1 MKVMET
7 VYIETTIVSLL
18 VARPSRDPLIAA
30 HQQLTRQ
37 WWQDRRLRFNCVTS
51 EEVVREASQGDADMS
66 RLRLEAL
73 AGLPVL
79 RVTET
84 ARGLAKEILQKGLL
98 PLQAVSDAIHASVAS
113 TEGIE
118 TLLTWNCRH
127 LANPLI
133 LRQLRAFMT
142 GHGLTLPEVCTP
154 VELGAD

>member
-84 ARGLAKEILQKGLL
+84 ARGLAKEILQ
-98 PLQAVSDAIHASVAS
+98 
-113 TEGIE
+113 
-118 TLLTWNCRH
+118 
-127 LANPLI
+127 
-133 LRQLRAFMT
+133 
-142 GHGLTLPEVCTP
+142 
-154 VELGAD
+154 

>member
-1 MKVMET
+1 MET

-18 VARPSRDPLIAA
+18 VARSSRDPITAA
-30 HQQLTRQ
+30 HQQITRL
-37 WWQDRRLRFNCVTS
+37 WWQDHRLRLNCVTS
-51 EEVVREASQGDADMS
+51 EEVVREASHGDAEMI

-79 RVTET
+79 PVTET
-84 ARGLAKEILQKGLL
+84 ARELAKEIIRKGLL
-98 PLQAVSDAIHASVAS
+98 PPQAVSDAIHAAVAA

-127 LANPLI
+127 LANPTI
-133 LRQLRAFMT
+133 LRSLRVFMSA
-142 GHGLTLPEVCTP
+142 HGLTLPEVCTP